1 MSKGAKKR
9 SGSAGIREFRKIA
22 EDFPFAVLESK
33 MDLQLVYMNDYAM
46 RLLGVDSKSQLKTLS
61 LKSLIAPAHS
71 DRFKRAIKNLK
82 KSDKLIVLTLPLQR
96 LNGNTIDAEIRLQ
109 TIGKGIAKRLRI
121 FANDVSIT
129 GQLDPSFPFNDEILR
144 AMIDNTHDG
153 IALIGDKFKIEY
165 VNAQGAKL
173 FGGVKE
179 DLIGHDFRQFM
190 TKEVASLVG
199 KRYAER
205 RKGKEVPETYPFE
218 AISKTGMPLAADMRV
233 SLVRAPDGALK
244 TLVHL
249 QDVTDRRREQ
259 EALAESEERYR
270 VLVETMNDGLAID
283 DDKGRLVY
291 ANEAFCDM
299 LGRTQ
304 KEILGQEWVQY
315 TKDRDSDWVEEM
327 IEERRSGKPER
338 YELEWVRKDGELV
351 PTIISATPLTGP
363 DDIFDG
369 TFAVVTEISAQ
380 KEAEDTI
387 QFYLD
392 LLTHDVANQLQ
403 VIITASGLLDV
414 DLPRSYLVDAQND
427 ILDAVERCNRLITKV
442 KRAGEFRRLPTTKI
456 ELTSVLDEKINVLA
470 RVHGATVFLEDIEA
484 PIYVRADSLLGEL
497 LWNLLENAAR
507 HNPKEKP
514 RIWVGGTREN
524 GMYKLSVSDDGP
536 GISKARKKTIFDKR
550 KHSGGVGLT
559 LVAQMARK
567 YGGTIEVQDR
577 VKGKPS
583 HGAKFILSL
592 KELDL

>member
-1 MSKGAKKR
+1 MSKGAKKS

-46 RLLGVDSKSQLKTLS
+46 RLLGVDSKSQLKILS
-61 LKSLIAPAHS
+61 LNSLIAPDHK
-71 DRFKRAIKNLK
+71 DRFKGGIKKLR

-96 LNGNTIDAEIRLQ
+96 LDGNTIDAELRLQ

-129 GQLDPSFPFNDEILR
+129 GQLDPIFPFNDEILR
-144 AMIDNTHDG
+144 AMIDNTHDA
-153 IALIGDKFKIEY
+153 IALVGDKFKIEY
-165 VNAQGAKL
+165 VNAQGAKI
-173 FGGVKE
+173 FGGKKE
-179 DLIGHDFRQFM
+179 DLIGHDFRKFM
-190 TKEVASLVG
+190 PKQVASLVG
-199 KRYAER
+199 ERYAER
-205 RKGKEVPETYPFE
+205 RKGEEVPETYTFE
-218 AISKTGMPLAADMRV
+218 ALSKSGNSIAADMRV
-233 SLVRAPDGALK
+233 SLVTASDGSVK

-249 QDVTDRRREQ
+249 MDITDRRREQ
-259 EALAESEERYR
+259 EALAETEERYR

-283 DDKGRLVY
+283 DEEGKVVY
-291 ANEAFCDM
+291 ANEAFCNM

-304 KEILGQEWVQY
+304 AELFGQEWIKFV
-315 TKDRDSDWVEEM
+315 KDRGPEWVKGV
-327 IEERRSGKPER
+327 IDERRAGKPAR
-338 YELEWVRKDGELV
+338 YELEWVRKDGETV
-351 PTIISATPLTGP
+351 PTIVSATPLTGD

-369 TFAVVTEISAQ
+369 TFAVITEISAQ

-414 DLPRSYLVDAQND
+414 DLPRSYLIDAQND

-442 KRAGEFRRLPTTKI
+442 KRAGEFRRLPTSKI
-456 ELTSVLDEKINVLA
+456 ELTSVLDEKINTLA

-484 PIYVRADSLLGEL
+484 PIYVRADTLLGEL

-514 RIWVGGTREN
+514 RIWVGGSRDE

-536 GISKARKKTIFDKR
+536 GISRARKKTIFDKR

-592 KELDL
+592 HELDA

>member
-1 MSKGAKKR
+1 MSKGAKKS
-9 SGSAGIREFRKIA
+9 SGSAGLREFRKIA
-22 EDFPFAVLESK
+22 EEFPFAVLESK
-33 MDLQLVYMNDYAM
+33 MDLQLVYMNEYAL
-46 RLLGVDSKSQLKTLS
+46 RLLQVDSRSQLKSLS
-61 LKSLIAPAHS
+61 MKSFIPPDHKN
-71 DRFKRAIKNLK
+71 RFKDAIKELK
-82 KSDKLIVLTLPLQR
+82 KSDRLIVQTMPLQR
-96 LNGNTIDAEIRLQ
+96 LDGSKVDAELRLQ
-109 TIGKGIAKRLRI
+109 TIGKGIARRLRV

-129 GQLDPSFPFNDEILR
+129 GALTPSFPFNDEILR

-153 IALIGDKFKIEY
+153 IALVGDEFKVEY
-165 VNAQGAKL
+165 VNEECAKL
-173 FGGVKE
+173 FGGEKD
-179 DLIGHDFRQFM
+179 DLIGKDFRQFL
-190 TKEVASLVG
+190 TKEIAATIG
-199 KRYAER
+199 ERYAER
-205 RKGKEVPETYPFE
+205 RNGKAVPEAYPLPVL
-218 AISKTGMPLAADMRV
+218 SKTGLPLMADLRI
-233 SLVRAPDGALK
+233 SLVRSSDGSMK
-244 TLVHL
+244 TLAHVL
-249 QDVTDRRREQ
+249 DITDRQREK
-259 EALAESEERYR
+259 EALAETEERYR

-299 LGRTQ
+299 LGRSQ
-304 KEILGQEWVQY
+304 KELLGQEWV
-315 TKDRDSDWVEEM
+315 KFVKGRDSDWVTAI
-327 IEERRSGKPER
+327 IEERRAGKPAR
-338 YELEWVRKDGELV
+338 YELEWVREDGETV
-351 PTIISATPLTGP
+351 PTIISATPLTGD

-369 TFAVVTEISAQ
+369 TFAVITEISAQ

-414 DLPRSYLVDAQND
+414 ELPKSYLVDAQND

-484 PIYVRADSLLGEL
+484 PIYVRADTLLGEL

-507 HNPKEKP
+507 HNPKENP
-514 RIWVGGTREN
+514 RIWVGGSREN

-536 GISKARKKTIFDKR
+536 GISGTRKKTIFDKR

-567 YGGTIEVQDR
+567 YGGSIEVQDR
-577 VKGKPS
+577 VKGNPS

-592 KELDL
+592 QELDI